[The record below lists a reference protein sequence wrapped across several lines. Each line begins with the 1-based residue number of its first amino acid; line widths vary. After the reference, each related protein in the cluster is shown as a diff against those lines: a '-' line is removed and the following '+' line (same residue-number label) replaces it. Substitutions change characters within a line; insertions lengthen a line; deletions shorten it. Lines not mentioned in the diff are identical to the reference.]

1 MSEKKETI
9 LFVDD
14 EQSILEISE
23 DYFLRKGYKV
33 LTAENGVEAVEVLKN
48 NEIDCCFTDLNMP
61 EMDGLE
67 FAECVRK
74 FDNTI
79 PVIIMTGFPSMD
91 NIIKTLKNGVV
102 DFLIKPI
109 NLKNMEVC
117 VKRVMRER
125 KLFVENIILSKELEG
140 KAKIEEL
147 NRELLYKVEEL
158 NALINELNIL
168 NKIMEGFTSVNSGEE
183 MFRHLVTMGV
193 QVVQAEEMRFYLIN
207 EEMECPYEVAFAFD
221 DQVVVDLDG
230 GVEIKEAD
238 FVRGVAYEQ
247 EKKLIDCLIMENV
260 KDEVPFLLSDNS
272 ISKIA
277 GEQIKSLM
285 IVPLKIRKKIFG
297 ILTGTIRTGTRKFVE
312 MDLYYLSFIA
322 QRAAYAI
329 ENIALY
335 ENIYENLFSTL
346 YAFVAALEAKDS
358 YTEQHSN
365 RVAELSI
372 MIGREFGC
380 STEELE
386 ILNFAGRLHD
396 IGKIGIRD
404 DILLKQGKLTDEEF
418 AEIKKHPVIGANI
431 VSQLGLW
438 NRERK
443 IIKHHHERFDGQ
455 GYPDGLLSDDIP
467 LLARILSVADSYDAM
482 ASDRAYRKK
491 MDSKKIISIIKDCS
505 GTQFDPEIVDVFLKI
520 FESGKIQDV

>member
-33 LTAENGVEAVEVLKN
+33 LTAENGVEAVEILKN
-48 NEIDCCFTDLNMP
+48 NKIDCCFTDLNM
-61 EMDGLE
+61 
-67 FAECVRK
+67 
-74 FDNTI
+74 
-79 PVIIMTGFPSMD
+79 PSMD

-238 FVRGVAYEQ
+238 FVRGVQ
-247 EKKLIDCLIMENV
+247 ELVN
-260 KDEVPFLLSDNS
+260 LLKWTF
-272 ISKIA
+272 IIFRLLLK
-277 GEQIKSLM
+277 GRLM
-285 IVPLKIRKKIFG
+285 LLKI
-297 ILTGTIRTGTRKFVE
+297 
-312 MDLYYLSFIA
+312 
-322 QRAAYAI
+322 
-329 ENIALY
+329 
-335 ENIYENLFSTL
+335 
-346 YAFVAALEAKDS
+346 
-358 YTEQHSN
+358 
-365 RVAELSI
+365 
-372 MIGREFGC
+372 
-380 STEELE
+380 
-386 ILNFAGRLHD
+386 
-396 IGKIGIRD
+396 
-404 DILLKQGKLTDEEF
+404 
-418 AEIKKHPVIGANI
+418 
-431 VSQLGLW
+431 
-438 NRERK
+438 
-443 IIKHHHERFDGQ
+443 
-455 GYPDGLLSDDIP
+455 
-467 LLARILSVADSYDAM
+467 
-482 ASDRAYRKK
+482 
-491 MDSKKIISIIKDCS
+491 
-505 GTQFDPEIVDVFLKI
+505 
-520 FESGKIQDV
+520 